1 MRKFLNV
8 FIAGLFLFTVGFI
21 TYEEIKK
28 QEQVPDFLLGTAQRD
43 SIKVERRIHGKIRP
57 AEEIKVKSKING
69 VVERVYVEI
78 GQKIKKGERI
88 AFIKK
93 LSEPM
98 EIEDLKTRVSLYEI
112 QQETA
117 RLQYLREK
125 ELAASGLTSDSE
137 FETIKARFNEATEQ
151 LESAKKRLQ
160 MATSGMVTLDRSLS
174 NTIYAPASGTI
185 LSLISRSG
193 SPVIKQNNYNEG
205 TTIATIANMD
215 SLKFYGN
222 ILERDLLKIK
232 EGQPIQLKTLHTGN
246 SCLAGRIE
254 KIYPK
259 GTEENGIVKFP
270 IEASISS
277 YSGKLWGGMNAT
289 AVIITYSVNNALCIE
304 EKYLIYENDSCY
316 AWVRDEKNQ
325 YRKTKLVTGLSDG
338 LKTEIVKGLNK
349 KDKVKL
355 PEND

>member
-1 MRKFLNV
+1 MKKFLNV
-8 FIAGLFLFTVGFI
+8 FIVGLFFLTVGFI
-21 TYEEIKK
+21 TYKEVKK
-28 QEQVPDFLLGTAQRD
+28 QEQVPVFLLGTAQRD
-43 SIKVERRIHGKIRP
+43 SIKVERRIYGKIRP

-69 VVERVYVEI
+69 VVEKVYVEI
-78 GQKIKKGERI
+78 GQKIKEGERI

-112 QQETA
+112 QLETA
-117 RLQYLREK
+117 RLQYQREK

-222 ILERDLLKIK
+222 IFERDLLKIK
-232 EGQPIQLKTLHTGN
+232 EGQPIELETLHTG
-246 SCLAGRIE
+246 SSSLAGRID

-259 GTEENGIVKFP
+259 GIEENGIVKFP

-277 YSGKLWGGMNAT
+277 YPGKLWGGMNAT
-289 AVIITYSVNNALCIE
+289 AVIITDSVNNALCIE
-304 EKYLIYENDSCY
+304 EKYLVYENNSCY
-316 AWVRDEKNQ
+316 AWVRDEDNQ
-325 YRKTKLVTGLSDG
+325 YRKTNLVTGLSDG
-338 LKTEIVKGLNK
+338 LKTQIVKGLNEN
-349 KDKVKL
+349 DKVKL
-355 PEND
+355 PEDD

>member
-1 MRKFLNV
+1 MPV
-8 FIAGLFLFTVGFI
+8 
-21 TYEEIKK
+21 
-28 QEQVPDFLLGTAQRD
+28 FLLETVQKD
-43 SIKVERRIHGKIRP
+43 SIKIERRIHGKIRP

-69 VVERVYVEI
+69 VVEKVYVEI
-78 GQKIKKGERI
+78 GQKIKEGERI

-112 QQETA
+112 QLETA
-117 RLQYLREK
+117 RLQYQREK

-151 LESAKKRLQ
+151 LESARKRLQ
-160 MATSGMVTLDRSLS
+160 MATSGMVTLDKSLS
-174 NTIYAPASGTI
+174 NTIYSPASGTI
-185 LSLISRSG
+185 LSLISRTG

-205 TTIATIANMD
+205 TTLAIIANMD

-222 ILERDLLKIK
+222 ILERDLMKMT
-232 EGQPIQLKTLHTGN
+232 EGQKILLETLHTENHELKGE
-246 SCLAGRIE
+246 ID

-259 GTEENGIVKFP
+259 GIEENGIVKFP

-277 YSGKLWGGMNAT
+277 YPGKLWGGMNAT
-289 AVIITYSVNNALCIE
+289 AVIITDSVNNALCIE

-316 AWVRDEKNQ
+316 AWVRDENNQ
-325 YRKTKLVTGLSDG
+325 YHKTNLITGLSDG
-338 LKTEIVKGLNK
+338 LKTQIVKGLNEN
-349 KDKVKL
+349 DRLKL
-355 PEND
+355 PEDD